1 MKEKTNAQL
10 AFDKTMKAIYDL
22 LKPIEFRKKG
32 NSFYRIENTICQ
44 LINIQKSI
52 YNNSQSVTFTA
63 NICVKH
69 LETDENIPSVTH
81 FPIRERIG
89 NLKESGDFWYTFD
102 EIQDIFIR
110 KQKYQSEKELIL
122 KDIEKYAL
130 PFLNKFKNKED
141 IENFYE

>member
-10 AFDKTMKAIYDL
+10 AFDETIKAIYDL
-22 LKPIEFRKKG
+22 LKPIEFKKKG

-63 NICVKH
+63 NICVKY

-89 NLKESGDFWYTFD
+89 NLKKSSDFWYTFN

-122 KDIEKYAL
+122 EDIKKYAL
-130 PFLNKFKNKED
+130 TFLNKFKNKED
-141 IENFYE
+141 IEHFYD

>member
-10 AFDKTMKAIYDL
+10 AFDETMKAIYDL
-22 LKPIEFRKKG
+22 LKPIGFKKKG
-32 NSFYRIENTICQ
+32 NSFYRIENTICH

-63 NICVKH
+63 NICVKY
-69 LETDENIPSVTH
+69 LETDKNIPSVTH

-89 NLKESGDFWYTFD
+89 SLKEGGDFWYTFD